1 MPLETAAGC
10 REDGWEWECADGG
23 DPGERRGS
31 MDEKEDEKE
40 RKAWENAMEGYEDSL
55 EVDKV
60 FEKFARVAGYEGEQ
74 CIRSV
79 PLLSQSS
86 QEQFTDA

>member
-40 RKAWENAMEGYEDSL
+40 W
-55 EVDKV
+55 
-60 FEKFARVAGYEGEQ
+60 AGGSST
-74 CIRSV
+74 IGDILRSV
-79 PLLSQSS
+79 LCSYV
-86 QEQFTDA
+86 